1 VLGHSVCFAVHAD
14 GDVVP
19 DQHAGERQA
28 GELAPLVGVEDLR
41 FAVFGQVW
49 LLKTPKRAEL
59 LEISAYPPYHCRH
72 DHVSF
77 RPRFAALL
85 PLS

>member
-1 VLGHSVCFAVHAD
+1 MLGHSVCFAVRAD

-49 LLKTPKRAEL
+49 LLKTPKRAER
-59 LEISAYPPYHCRH
+59 LEILVCMLTKSEFSIKA
-72 DHVSF
+72 
-77 RPRFAALL
+77 
-85 PLS
+85 